1 MDCAFHL
8 WLFRMIKYLI
18 KKLESCQIE
27 NPENGHPQKGTEQAA
42 TMKLL
47 QYYFARVSHSD
58 LERPEKIV

>member
-27 NPENGHPQKGTEQAA
+27 NPENGHPQKGTTE
-42 TMKLL
+42 
-47 QYYFARVSHSD
+47 
-58 LERPEKIV
+58 